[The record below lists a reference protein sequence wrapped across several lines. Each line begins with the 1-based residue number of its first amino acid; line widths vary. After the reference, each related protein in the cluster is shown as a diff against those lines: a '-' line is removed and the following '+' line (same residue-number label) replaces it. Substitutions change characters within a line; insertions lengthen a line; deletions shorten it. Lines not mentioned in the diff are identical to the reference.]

1 MGFFIASD
9 QCVLVHFN
17 LPYKWE
23 VYDGKD
29 WRDLRNM
36 EEIEKAYCD
45 PKNEHR
51 SVQIHMQESFLK
63 TVY

>member
-1 MGFFIASD
+1 MGVFIASD

-23 VYDGKD
+23 VSDGKD

-51 SVQIHMQESFLK
+51 SVQ
-63 TVY
+63 